1 MGKCSTLMYLNDSA
15 NYQGIRLIDIDK
27 LIDEIDFRL
36 DEVFARIEIEVNNQ
50 LVKRTMKI
58 VEELG

>member
-15 NYQGIRLIDIDK
+15 NYQEIRLIDIDK

-36 DEVFARIEIEVNNQ
+36 DEVFARMEIEVNNQ